1 MPFRRALLVAS
12 RTGWLDSA
20 SLVALTTPE
29 DGTYTEIRR
38 RGRRRDARNDKLRR
52 KNLSRLARAR
62 NLELRHS
69 SYGYSLIDAARNR
82 IDDRSDMSLND
93 VESYLDGGG

>member
-1 MPFRRALLVAS
+1 MSDDRTDAGIPRRN
-12 RTGWLDSA
+12 
-20 SLVALTTPE
+20 
-29 DGTYTEIRR
+29 RR
-38 RGRRRDARNDKLRR
+38 PPVPRDFDAAKAEGREATDARNDKLRR

-93 VESYLDGGG
+93 VKSYLDGGG